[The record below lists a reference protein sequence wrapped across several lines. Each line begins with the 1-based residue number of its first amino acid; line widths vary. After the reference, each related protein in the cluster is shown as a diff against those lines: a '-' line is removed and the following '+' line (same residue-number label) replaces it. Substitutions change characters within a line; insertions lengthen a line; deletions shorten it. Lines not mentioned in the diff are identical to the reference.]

1 VRTERLYYEY
11 TGTEGR
17 TGTEGA
23 SLSAAPFS
31 ANILELRERDGRL
44 ALLLDRTIFYPEG
57 GGQSGDRGSINNV
70 PLIDVKEEGGEILH
84 LVDHDAK
91 LENGPALLVLDAARR
106 RDFTVQHSGQH
117 LLSGT
122 IVRLLSAPTVSMH
135 LGEEYN
141 TIDVER
147 GEFSTEEL
155 IAVEEAAA
163 GVIEADFPIII
174 HLCPPE
180 DLRSFPLRK
189 TPPQGEELVRVVEI
203 RGHDFSPC
211 CGTHCSST
219 GGIGMLRVL
228 GAEKYKG
235 MTRVTFIA
243 GRRVLVDSRRRRH
256 EAETVSRALK
266 IPVNGIAAGVLALN
280 ERSKDMEKKLS
291 VLKNAEARR
300 EAEDLL
306 RDAASG
312 GLIQRLYADHDMED
326 VLLIG
331 RTAQKKTAAVL
342 LLASEPDGKFAA
354 LCSRK
359 GVDIKALIGETCET
373 YGVQGGGG
381 GGFFQGLLPPAGTR
395 QNFLDEL
402 SRKLSALS
410 FVS

>member
-1 VRTERLYYEY
+1 
-11 TGTEGR
+11 
-17 TGTEGA
+17 
-23 SLSAAPFS
+23 
-31 ANILELRERDGRL
+31 
-44 ALLLDRTIFYPEG
+44 
-57 GGQSGDRGSINNV
+57 
-70 PLIDVKEEGGEILH
+70 
-84 LVDHDAK
+84 
-91 LENGPALLVLDAARR
+91 LVLDAARR

-122 IVRLLSAPTVSMH
+122 ILRLLSAPTVSMH

-147 GEFSTEEL
+147 GEFSTQEL
-155 IAVEEAAA
+155 LSVEEAVSGA
-163 GVIEADFPIII
+163 IEADFPIII

-203 RGHDFSPC
+203 RGCDFSPC

-243 GRRVLVDSRRRRH
+243 GRRVLVDSRRQRH
-256 EAETVSRALK
+256 EADIVSRALK

-280 ERSKDMEKKLS
+280 ERCKDMEKKLS
-291 VLKNAEARR
+291 ALKNADARR

-306 RDAASG
+306 RDAPPQGA
-312 GLIQRLYADHDMED
+312 LIRRLYAAHDMED

-354 LCSRK
+354 LCSKK
-359 GVDIKALIGETCET
+359 GVDIKALIGETCGT

-381 GGFFQGLLPPAGTR
+381 GGFFQGLLPPVETR
-395 QNFLDEL
+395 QIFLDEL

-410 FVS
+410 FIS